1 MLTVVVLF
9 IFSLWLFIFP
19 FVPVTQTKTFNTPS
33 IQKSIFPAHSRET
46 QVLLMTLINAH
57 LYLVQSFYQ
66 NDYSPLCLPTSAW
79 KTFVRNIIS
88 TLVLLQVVLFPLQL
102 VQNATSRLL
111 YRLAPHHNFSR
122 SAFSFIYLF
131 IFNQGVSVVSPKLWK
146 YPSSRALFITGILKT
161 SLFLLC

>member
-1 MLTVVVLF
+1 M
-9 IFSLWLFIFP
+9 
-19 FVPVTQTKTFNTPS
+19 
-33 IQKSIFPAHSRET
+33 
-46 QVLLMTLINAH
+46 

-66 NDYSPLCLPTSAW
+66 NDYSHLCLPTSAW
-79 KTFVRNIIS
+79 KTFVGNIIS

-161 SLFLLC
+161 SLFLLCVSSHNTCYQLLLTATKCYCVSFLFSFPYLFSQGLWFWMFEMEVCHQRG